1 LVVAAILAADPNIIA
16 KVSTAV
22 MALARFTYPW
32 LNCMRA
38 KVPDDRG
45 RFGWRSSSPS

>member
-22 MALARFTYPW
+22 MALAALRIH
-32 LNCMRA
+32 
-38 KVPDDRG
+38 G
-45 RFGWRSSSPS
+45 